1 VGGAVS
7 GPGAAGERGLFDLTG
22 HVALV
27 TGGNSGIGL
36 GMARGLARSGADVAI
51 WGTNVERNEL
61 AVKELTGHGTR
72 VRAFRCDV
80 GDEQAVADAFA
91 GTLEHFGRVDSCF
104 ANAGRSGTGT
114 PFVQTSLAD
123 FRAVTRVNLD
133 GAFLTLRAAAAH
145 MVERGGGGVL
155 VGTSSVSTIH
165 GAPRGQAYGASKAG
179 LTAMIKACAV
189 ELARYGV
196 NAHSIIAGWTET
208 PMASPAL
215 HSEGFERNVMKRMP
229 HRRWGEPDDFARL
242 AVYLAAGVG
251 GFHTGDEIVVDGGY
265 SIF

>member
-1 VGGAVS
+1 MT
-7 GPGAAGERGLFDLTG
+7 ELFDLTG

-36 GMARGLARSGADVAI
+36 GMAHGLAQCGADVCV
-51 WGTNVERNEL
+51 WGTNAERNEAAAQEL
-61 AVKELTGHGTR
+61 AKHGTR
-72 VRAFRCDV
+72 VRAIRCDV
-80 GDEQAVADAFA
+80 GDEEAVTASFA
-91 GTLEHFGRVDSCF
+91 ETLEHFGRVDSCF
-104 ANAGRSGTGT
+104 ANAGVGGSGTR
-114 PFVQTSLAD
+114 FVETTLAD

-155 VGTSSVSTIH
+155 VGTSSVSTVH
-165 GAPRGQAYGASKAG
+165 GAPRGQAYAASKAG
-179 LTAMIKACAV
+179 LTAMIKGCAI
-189 ELARYGV
+189 ELARYGI

-208 PMASPAL
+208 PLASPKL
-215 HSEGFERNVMKRMP
+215 HNPTFEQNVMKRMP
-229 HRRWGEPDDFARL
+229 HRRWGRPDDFARL
-242 AVYLAAGVG
+242 AVYLAAGIG